1 MDHQTSPVPAVIALP
16 DEIDSNNAELV
27 TDLLTGVLRPGT
39 AAIVADLTPTTFCD
53 SAGVRALILAYSKAA
68 ANDTELR
75 LVVPPDGN
83 PQRIFIMLGL
93 DQLLRLY
100 PTVEQALA
108 PGLPPGQ
115 TTGPDDHPESR

>member
-1 MDHQTSPVPAVIALP
+1 MNRETSQGPAVITLP

-27 TDLLTGVLRPGT
+27 TDLLTGALTRGVV
-39 AAIVADLTPTTFCD
+39 AIIADLTPTTFCD

-75 LVVPPDGN
+75 LVVPPDGS
-83 PQRIFIMLGL
+83 PQRIFSMLGL
-93 DQLLRLY
+93 DQLLHFY

-108 PGLPPGQ
+108 PGSPPGPA
-115 TTGPDDHPESR
+115 G